1 MKIRNLLCL
10 FAVGMMLFASCEEPT
25 EEELNNNQNHQP
37 GIGGGG
43 GGSTESETTETETD
57 TTGGIGDS
65 EEGNDPSNDSLDYA
79 LFDCIHTFNHPTQWM
94 LHADY
99 SPDGSRIISVA
110 AEEVF
115 HSWDAN
121 TYSVVK
127 TLGTV
132 GMRFTS
138 ANWSPD
144 GRYIISTAGDQTLK
158 IWGMQ

>member
-1 MKIRNLLCL
+1 WDANTGQCL
-10 FAVGMMLFASCEEPT
+10 
-25 EEELNNNQNHQP
+25 Q
-37 GIGGGG
+37 I
-43 GGSTESETTETETD
+43 
-57 TTGGIGDS
+57 
-65 EEGNDPSNDSLDYA
+65 LDEHDGYRVSGVS
-79 LFDCIHTFNHPTQWM
+79 
-94 LHADY
+94 Y
-99 SPDGSRIISVA
+99 SPNGDYFLSFADSRFIKI
-110 AEEVF
+110 
-115 HSWDAN
+115 WDAN

>member
-10 FAVGMMLFASCEEPT
+10 FAVGIMLFASCEEPT

-57 TTGGIGDS
+57 TTGGIGDN
-65 EEGNDPSNDSLDYA
+65 EEGNDPINDSLDYA

-121 TYSVVK
+121 NGSVVQTYNGHTNCVTMADFNPQGHRLVSVSVDS
-127 TLGTV
+127 TL
-132 GMRFTS
+132 R
-138 ANWSPD
+138 
-144 GRYIISTAGDQTLK
+144 
-158 IWGMQ
+158 